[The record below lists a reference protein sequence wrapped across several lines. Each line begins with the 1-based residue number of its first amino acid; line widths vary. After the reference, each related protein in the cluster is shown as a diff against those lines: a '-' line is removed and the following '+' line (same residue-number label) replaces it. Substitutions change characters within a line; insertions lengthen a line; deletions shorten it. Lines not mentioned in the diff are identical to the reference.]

1 MKHGKVW
8 GQTELV
14 HSNSALEFHRIEY
27 KNGFKCSE
35 HAHKHKWN
43 GFFVES
49 GVMIVRVW
57 QDDQGLIDETIL
69 NAGDFTSV
77 APGKIHQFEGISD
90 GVAFELYWANFS
102 VHDIQR
108 ESVGHLKDTDGKV
121 VRLDKNKKK

>member
-1 MKHGKVW
+1 MGVRHGKVW

-27 KNGFKCSE
+27 KKGYKCSE

-49 GVMIVRVW
+49 GTMIVRVW
-57 QDDQGLIDETIL
+57 QDDQGLVDTTIL

-77 APGKIHQFEGISD
+77 APDKVHQFEGVVS
-90 GVAFELYWANFS
+90 GVAFELYWANPLDPS
-102 VHDIQR
+102 DI
-108 ESVGHLKDTDGKV
+108 
-121 VRLDKNKKK
+121 VRRTSGSKA

>member
-1 MKHGKVW
+1 MGVRHGKVW

-90 GVAFELYWANFS
+90 GVAFELYWADALDPN
-102 VHDIQR
+102 DIIR
-108 ESVGHLKDTDGKV
+108 RTSGSKV
-121 VRLDKNKKK
+121 RFDPRTSGSGL

>member
-1 MKHGKVW
+1 MGVRHGKVW

-69 NAGDFTSV
+69 SAGDFTSV

-90 GVAFELYWANFS
+90 GVAFELYWAAALDPN
-102 VHDIQR
+102 DIVR
-108 ESVGHLKDTDGKV
+108 RTSGSKV
-121 VRLDKNKKK
+121 QFDPRTSGSDC

>member
-1 MKHGKVW
+1 MGVRHGKVW

-90 GVAFELYWANFS
+90 GVAFELYWADPLDPT
-102 VHDIQR
+102 DIVR
-108 ESVGHLKDTDGKV
+108 RTSGSKV
-121 VRLDKNKKK
+121 RFDPRISGSDC